1 MGKELK
7 ILLVEDNAGDAFIM
21 EESLAEIPD
30 YSFNITKTET
40 LKESVSK
47 LRETNF
53 DVVLLDLGLPD
64 SNGLTAVESILELQL
79 SFPIVVITG
88 LDDNVTG
95 NKAVE
100 MGAQSYMVKGQFT
113 SNSIFQTIQYSIE
126 RTKFLERI
134 KANEAELAK
143 KNKALE
149 EVISSKNMLISI
161 ISHDLRGPLNSIVSL
176 LELINDE
183 FDEIDSASKKKYLN
197 SILKSANNTRD
208 LMENLL
214 EWAQVESNRK
224 KAQPENIAVKNLMNE
239 STAALEQMAA
249 QKEIE
254 LDVIIPE
261 DISVFADKKMI
272 TAVIRNLVSNALKF
286 TPRGGQIT
294 VSAEPENNQKIN
306 FKIEDTGVGMEKET
320 VTTLFELEKTTSTK
334 GTEDESGTGFGLILC
349 KEFIEK
355 NGGKMN
361 IESKKGEGTTVSFSL
376 PYRSPSFRN

>member
-224 KAQPENIAVKNLMNE
+224 KAQPEDIAVKNLMNE

-249 QKEIE
+249 QN
-254 LDVIIPE
+254 
-261 DISVFADKKMI
+261 KKKLNWM
-272 TAVIRNLVSNALKF
+272 
-286 TPRGGQIT
+286 
-294 VSAEPENNQKIN
+294 
-306 FKIEDTGVGMEKET
+306 
-320 VTTLFELEKTTSTK
+320 
-334 GTEDESGTGFGLILC
+334 
-349 KEFIEK
+349 
-355 NGGKMN
+355 
-361 IESKKGEGTTVSFSL
+361 
-376 PYRSPSFRN
+376 